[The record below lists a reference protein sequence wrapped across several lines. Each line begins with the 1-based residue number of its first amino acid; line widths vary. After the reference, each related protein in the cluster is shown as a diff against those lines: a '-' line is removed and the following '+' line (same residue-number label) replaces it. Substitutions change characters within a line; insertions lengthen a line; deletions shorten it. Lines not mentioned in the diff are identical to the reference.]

1 MRIKEIL
8 ANILGMLDVKNFSES
23 QYVGIKS
30 GFNDVDGITLG
41 FKPSDLIVIAGRP
54 SLGKTIFA
62 LNIAQNAATNENK
75 RIAFFS
81 LEIPNEHIV
90 MRLLSSIGKIP
101 IYDLRNGRVLEND
114 FEKLINKINS
124 IKNMAIHF
132 NDSPTISISEICDEC
147 RVIKYS
153 NGLDLVIVDY
163 LQCISIDDQYDNRI
177 DDLSEISRQIK
188 SLAVELDIP
197 IIIISQ
203 LNRELEKREN
213 KRPMLSDL
221 RGTGIL
227 AQLSDIIMFIYRDE
241 IYDEDSDDKGTAEII
256 IARNRFGTTGTVR
269 LSFTG
274 EFMKF
279 DNFDNRS

>member
-1 MRIKEIL
+1 
-8 ANILGMLDVKNFSES
+8 
-23 QYVGIKS
+23 
-30 GFNDVDGITLG
+30 
-41 FKPSDLIVIAGRP
+41 
-54 SLGKTIFA
+54 
-62 LNIAQNAATNENK
+62 
-75 RIAFFS
+75 
-81 LEIPNEHIV
+81 

-101 IYDLRNGRVLEND
+101 IYDLRNGRLLEND
-114 FEKLINKINS
+114 FKKLTNKINS

-227 AQLSDIIMFIYRDE
+227 AQLADMIMFIYRDE
-241 IYDEDSDDKGTAEII
+241 IYDEDSNYKGIAEII
-256 IARNRFGTTGTVR
+256 IDKNRFGRTGTVN
-269 LSFTG
+269 LSSNDALG
-274 EFMKF
+274 KK
-279 DNFDNRS
+279 R